1 MITLKDFMETIQY
14 KITEGSDY
22 CWNCYGPNAHSLDS
36 WNDEQGAG
44 GYTITTV
51 FDKQD
56 QTVYQMEAWDYTNDR
71 CYRWIDPTYIDAYK
85 EECEHRDVDFN
96 NAFDAV
102 DFIDLE
108 TEEDILEKARAMV
121 AGEDYDTRVS
131 VPLTLDD
138 DQLFELMKSAHEK
151 DVTLNQLV
159 ENILREVI
167 ASRGHETGT
176 DNPFDFP
183 VAVDHK
189 PAKITGK
196 RKKTKK

>member
-22 CWNCYGPNAHSLDS
+22 GWSCYGPDAHSIDS
-36 WNDEQGAG
+36 WNEIQGDG

-51 FDKQD
+51 FDKKD

-85 EECEHRDVDFN
+85 EECEQRDVDFN

-138 DQLFELMKSAHEK
+138 DQMFELMKSAHEK

-183 VAVDHK
+183 VDNG
-189 PAKITGK
+189 PAKITSK
-196 RKKTKK
+196 RKKSKK